1 MSDIERELRE
11 HFGALRARDGQSAP
25 DFPAAWSRAIEST
38 RARRRRFP
46 AYFWV
51 AAAGLVVLAA
61 GLAVRRAARGSSPED
76 RQQRVSDAIAEL
88 MRWTPPTDGLLP
100 VAPGAM
106 RATPT
111 ILRSVL
117 DGGVSLTIDTTSL
130 KGD

>member
-11 HFGALRARDGQSAP
+11 HFGALRARDGESAP
-25 DFPAAWSRAIEST
+25 EFRAAWTRAIEST
-38 RARRRRFP
+38 GARRRRFP
-46 AYFWV
+46 AYVWV
-51 AAAGLVVLAA
+51 AAAGLVVMAA
-61 GLAVRRAARGSSPED
+61 GLAVRSAARGTAPED
-76 RQQRVSDAIAEL
+76 RRQPVSDAIAEL
-88 MRWTPPTDGLLP
+88 MRWTPPTDALLP

-117 DGGVSLTIDTTSL
+117 DDGIPLTIDTTSL